1 MKITKEYLRS
11 HPNEIF
17 VYGDNVI
24 RQGHGG
30 AAKLRDEPNT
40 YGFITKIRPNNH
52 PTSFF
57 TKSEYKKV
65 LDMEITK
72 LEQFI
77 FYRPFSFEIDRFLIS
92 PVGSGLANKHGIW
105 ELIEPRLKML
115 KKYDSSDKRIVL
127 LWEDEI

>member
-1 MKITKEYLRS
+1 MIITRKYLRN
-11 HPNEIF
+11 HPTHIF

-24 RQGHGG
+24 HQGHGG

-57 TKSEYKKV
+57 TKSEYKEV
-65 LDMEITK
+65 LNEEIGK
-72 LEQFI
+72 LKQI
-77 FYRPFSFEIDRFLIS
+77 MFYQPFSFEIEKVLIS

-105 ELIEPRLKML
+105 ELIKPKLEEL
-115 KKYDSSDKRIVL
+115 KKEHPEKVVL
-127 LWEDEI
+127 LWEEE